1 MRIVYNDSMKEKGP
15 NPLNEFHEDLAQ
27 KNSNLENLEVG
38 LVWITGNKAFAPKR
52 SYDKEDLT
60 EPEDIDEKVALVQ
73 EKISYL
79 IRRSGISQEELA
91 KKTGLQQSQISRWI
105 SGSSK
110 GIPIYALLSLAEHM
124 PVQWDKL
131 FNFVDFPIVLPES
144 VDHAVL
150 DAIIIGEKANEK
162 IAIHKKDLEGI
173 LLILGSDRNRA
184 RENSSLSLALG
195 LAQQCQ
201 PLLLVEDGSG
211 LSTKFL
217 NEMEKKNP
225 ALLGQIIDLDFT
237 TTSIPTNFF
246 NVSSPVEIGTAF
258 SLFRSILSQIEN
270 DLDPQALR
278 AIEAGALA
286 LLDANLVLENTSV
299 NIFDLRKFFQ
309 NPEFRQKIV
318 NFSQNTASRE
328 AFDIDIG
335 SWERMSE
342 KTHEEI
348 LAPFYRFL
356 NTLEGFS
363 LNHSMLGATE
373 NLLPEAL
380 LENIVLVRLP
390 EEPAM
395 AQVIFS
401 LLQKEL
407 ESSPDP
413 RFCLFDNFDNYINKI
428 EPLLEK
434 RSLSLMLSSDHLS
447 QSCLESIRSQAGVC
461 FHSLPGK
468 EGLWSSE
475 IQGEGDLL
483 VEEKDGSS
491 LSITTHPPL
500 KVSSG
505 SPLYELQ
512 LQEYHRNWLTRKP
525 KQSLLRYSAEEV
537 KTVSREALERPIK
550 NASQRQTEVSNY
562 LENNLKIDVEATENM
577 KQLIKKAGSGSRSE
591 GDANG

>member
-1 MRIVYNDSMKEKGP
+1 VRIIYNDSMKEKDP
-15 NPLNEFHEDLAQ
+15 NPLNDFHEELAQ
-27 KNSNLENLEVG
+27 KSSNLENLEVG
-38 LVWITGNKAFAPKR
+38 LVWITSNQAFTPKH
-52 SYDKEDLT
+52 SYDKEDFT
-60 EPEDIDEKVALVQ
+60 EPADMDEKVALVQ

-79 IRRSGISQEELA
+79 IRRSGVSQEELA

-105 SGSSK
+105 SSSSK
-110 GIPIYALLSLAEHM
+110 GIPIYALLSLAEHL
-124 PVQWDKL
+124 PIQWDKL
-131 FNFVDFPIVLPES
+131 FNFIDFPIVLPES
-144 VDHAVL
+144 VDRAII
-150 DAIIIGEKANEK
+150 DAIIIGEKENEK
-162 IAIHKKDLEGI
+162 VAIHKKDLEGI

-225 ALLGQIIDLDFT
+225 ALLGQVIDLDFT

-246 NVSSPVEIGTAF
+246 HVSSPAEIGPAF

-286 LLDANLVLENTSV
+286 LLDANLVLEKTSA

-309 NPEFRQKIV
+309 SFEFRQKIV
-318 NFSQNTASRE
+318 NFSQNTASQE
-328 AFDIDIG
+328 VFDIDIG

-342 KTHEEI
+342 KNHEEL

-356 NTLEGFS
+356 NILEGFS

-380 LENIVLVRLP
+380 LENIILVRLP

-395 AQVIFS
+395 AQVVFS

-447 QSCLESIRSQAGVC
+447 QSCLENIRSQAGIC

-468 EGLWSSE
+468 KGLWSSE

-483 VEEKDGSS
+483 VEKKDGSS

-500 KVSSG
+500 KVSSE
-505 SPLYELQ
+505 SPLYKLQ

-525 KQSLLRYSAEEV
+525 KKSLLRYSAEEV
-537 KTVSREALERPIK
+537 KTASREALERPTSNI
-550 NASQRQTEVSNY
+550 SQRQSEINDYFS
-562 LENNLKIDVEATENM
+562 LELDPEATEDI
-577 KQLIKKAGSGSRSE
+577 KQAIKEAGFGSRSE
-591 GDANG
+591 GDADGWE